1 MAANFKVLTED
12 SQFQTELNQAGGK
25 LVVADFT
32 SARCLFYL
40 VISLICFMPSTA
52 IRSQHIKIVSEV
64 VYMSGDLASNKEPI
78 QAVLQECMW
87 CRFAQVCSM
96 EAVALSDTATLS
108 ATGQNGG
115 AITNTFVPLVLQKR
129 LTYVPA
135 RQSLDPDQDESDF
148 GLTLKIFLLRYFV
161 LHSAAPLQWPLLLC
175 QSAAPVSIGALLCT
189 KSLFPKISY
198 LMLCSE
204 DMGPQNHPGIIV
216 FPWSIIYI
224 KASLQGADPET
235 LKARVSQHYGD
246 GDNEE
251 MEDSGVPGHIDL
263 LPMVNKAGCE
273 CLNESDDHPFTQ
285 ALNSAGGYLESDTDE
300 QLILYLSFNQAV
312 KLHSM
317 RIKAPADCGPK
328 TIKVFINQPHTIDF
342 DTAESANPIQEI
354 TLSPKDLEGELITLK
369 YVKLQNVMNFTI
381 FIKDNQTEA
390 ETTQISYL
398 QIIGS
403 PVQTTKMADFKRVAG
418 KKGESH

>member
-32 SARCLFYL
+32 SARCGPCQRIAPVFADMAGRFPNAVFLKID
-40 VISLICFMPSTA
+40 VNQCSGA
-52 IRSQHIKIVSEV
+52 AASQGV
-64 VYMSGDLASNKEPI
+64 
-78 QAVLQECMW
+78 
-87 CRFAQVCSM
+87 
-96 EAVALSDTATLS
+96 S
-108 ATGQNGG
+108 ATP
-115 AITNTFVPLVLQKR
+115 TFIFYRNK
-129 LTYVPA
+129 TK
-135 RQSLDPDQDESDF
+135 LD
-148 GLTLKIFLLRYFV
+148 
-161 LHSAAPLQWPLLLC
+161 
-175 QSAAPVSIGALLCT
+175 
-189 KSLFPKISY
+189 
-198 LMLCSE
+198 
-204 DMGPQNHPGIIV
+204 
-216 FPWSIIYI
+216 
-224 KASLQGADPET
+224 SLQGADPET
-235 LKARVSQHYGD
+235 LKARVNQHYGD
-246 GDNEE
+246 GDSEE

-263 LPMVNKAGCE
+263 LPMVNKSGCE

-317 RIKAPADCGPK
+317 RVKGPADCGPK
-328 TIKVFINQPHTIDF
+328 TIKIFINQPHTIDF

-354 TLSPKDLEGELITLK
+354 TLSPKDLEGEIITLK